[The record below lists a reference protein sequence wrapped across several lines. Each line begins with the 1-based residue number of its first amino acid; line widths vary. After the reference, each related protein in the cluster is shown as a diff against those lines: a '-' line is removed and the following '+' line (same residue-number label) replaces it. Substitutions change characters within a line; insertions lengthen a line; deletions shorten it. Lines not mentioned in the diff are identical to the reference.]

1 MIAGARTEDGK
12 QLVGTTH
19 SMLQGI
25 VPTLLQPGTATCIG
39 VIATDAVLTK
49 AQAHKL
55 AQMAHDGL
63 ARAVD
68 PCHTMGD
75 GDTLFALA
83 TGASGSECP
92 LTMLGALAAEVT
104 TAAVLGAVRHAS
116 ALSGPGL
123 PSLPAARDLQR
134 R

>member
-1 MIAGARTEDGK
+1 VIAGARTEDG
-12 QLVGTTH
+12 QRLLGTTH

-25 VPTLLQPGTATCIG
+25 VPTLLQPGTATSIG

-63 ARAVD
+63 ARTINPA
-68 PCHTMGD
+68 HTMGD
-75 GDTLFALA
+75 GDALFVLG
-83 TGASGSECP
+83 TGASGNECP

-104 TAAVLGAVRHAS
+104 AAAVLNAVRHAT

-123 PSLPAARDLQR
+123 PNLPAARDMR
-134 R
+134 S